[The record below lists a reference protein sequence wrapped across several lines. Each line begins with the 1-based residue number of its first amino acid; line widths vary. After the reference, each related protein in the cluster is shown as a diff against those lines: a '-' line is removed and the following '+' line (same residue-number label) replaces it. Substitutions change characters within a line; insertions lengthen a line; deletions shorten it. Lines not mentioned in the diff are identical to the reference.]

1 MKKRYLNRAPDQY
14 YMATAV
20 RDLLDILHEKWLPVD
35 RENAI
40 KRMLVEMIDRMEDST
55 NVEDLR

>member
-1 MKKRYLNRAPDQY
+1 MKKRYLNSSHDRL

-20 RDLLDILHEKWLPVD
+20 RDLLDILHEKWLPED
-35 RENAI
+35 RGNAI